1 MNWDLI
7 LGFNA
12 ALLILGLL
20 FGWPGLVFLIVYKS
34 IRNKSKR

>member
-12 ALLILGLL
+12 ALLIIGCLL
-20 FGWPGLVFLIVYKS
+20 GWPGLIFLIVYKR
-34 IRNKSKR
+34 IRRNKH